1 MPIITID
8 CLQLSGTVLMWGTVE
23 EEEEEGRKKLLT
35 TPTLLATALRSP
47 VRCDIMK
54 RKGQGR
60 GRGFFRLLCSTDTG
74 FCTLVLEYCPLCVL
88 L

>member
-23 EEEEEGRKKLLT
+23 EEEEEEGRKKLLT

-47 VRCDIMK
+47 VSYVI
-54 RKGQGR
+54 
-60 GRGFFRLLCSTDTG
+60 S
-74 FCTLVLEYCPLCVL
+74 
-88 L
+88 